1 VNKASFLISK
11 SCNLAITMAWGTA
24 ATAVVAVAGVFWQSP
39 KVLPT
44 DRYDP
49 ELPLSS
55 FGSHG
60 RLFAV
65 DATLSAVDRRSAAS
79 VVSLCCQDGVVTVST
94 TTQSPYIHAK
104 ELLAEPVGSEWLVA
118 PSPPI
123 ARLDAAT
130 VDPPMAVVAG
140 TGVDQVLLRSFV
152 QEMAERYI
160 TAAGQNNSASVTARR
175 LADAL
180 QLRTQ
185 QPSKGRVLVASC
197 LLLDSQSIWKV
208 DASGQFWKLHGGAIG
223 RHAPRIEQYLLDT
236 AQSRSK
242 SASSSDSA
250 EPNEWMA
257 RLTCTQAMALA
268 RDAILSA
275 YQQQQSYATAKTS
288 EGDDDNEKQQDRGK
302 FRMRAFV
309 LGRQGRRAFDHDALL
324 TMSVNNDI

>member
-1 VNKASFLISK
+1 
-11 SCNLAITMAWGTA
+11 MAWGTA

-39 KVLPT
+39 KVPPT

-79 VVSLCCQDGVVTVST
+79 VVSLCCQDGVVTVFT

-104 ELLAEPVGSEWLVA
+104 ELLVEPVGNEWLVA
-118 PSPPI
+118 PLSPPI

-130 VDPPMAVVAG
+130 ADPPMAVVAG

-160 TAAGQNNSASVTARR
+160 ATAGQNNSAAVTARR

-223 RHAPRIEQYLLDT
+223 LHAPMIEQYLLKT
-236 AQSRSK
+236 AQSSSRS
-242 SASSSDSA
+242 AGSSDSVK
-250 EPNEWMA
+250 PNEWMA

-275 YQQQQSYATAKTS
+275 YQQQKPYATAKTS
-288 EGDDDNEKQQDRGK
+288 EDDDDNETQQDRGNV
-302 FRMRAFV
+302 RMHAFV
-309 LGRQGRRAFDHDALL
+309 LSRQGRRAFDHDALL
-324 TMSVNNDI
+324 TMSVDNDV